1 MCDSGP
7 VKSLQRMFSFCLFCF
22 LSELG
27 GSGVVLATPGISK
40 LWFLHQFS
48 VESIGTAPLSAS
60 CVHDPGGTLCFTTV
74 QFWKPLLSYL
84 SSFECMGDSVVTL
97 RFRGF
102 FLLTTFLS
110 MTSLHSPVPTGCSP
124 WSSLLKVRV
133 LGFLCHLT
141 PSVTWFTLRKK

>member
-22 LSELG
+22 LFELG

-60 CVHDPGGTLCFTTV
+60 CVHDPGGN
-74 QFWKPLLSYL
+74 PLLYHSSVLEAFAKLPLIISMHVRL
-84 SSFECMGDSVVTL
+84 SGDSEI
-97 RFRGF
+97 
-102 FLLTTFLS
+102 
-110 MTSLHSPVPTGCSP
+110 
-124 WSSLLKVRV
+124 
-133 LGFLCHLT
+133 
-141 PSVTWFTLRKK
+141 